1 MLANAIIVVIGFN
14 DIAIAGFREKSNRIS
29 KNRQN
34 GAACHHQVNSPLWEI
49 FLCANEMLLEQCR
62 QGLLCW
68 SVPMRLRLR
77 DATAV
82 TELRVQS
89 HLRQCQKWHY
99 QPQDGGQPKNGSPF
113 NDKAGVLDHECS
125 ASLLLRQYGRVACTS
140 LRSGSW
146 AAVPE
151 TQIAVP
157 SRKTEAVQR
166 MAHQSEEDQCTIPRV
181 LSIVAVAPMW
191 SCRMCTFVLRFHA
204 EDLMASPVYRRRLD
218 DAEKS
223 LPVPTKVKRET
234 FRTIRTSRDGGS
246 RCNGPQTP
254 ARP

>member
-99 QPQDGGQPKNGSPF
+99 RPQDGGQPKNGSPF

-166 MAHQSEEDQCTIPRV
+166 MAHQSERRSVYYTTSAQHCCCRTNVV
-181 LSIVAVAPMW
+181 LSHVHVCAQV
-191 SCRMCTFVLRFHA
+191 SCG
-204 EDLMASPVYRRRLD
+204 RLD
-218 DAEKS
+218 GKPG
-223 LPVPTKVKRET
+223 LP
-234 FRTIRTSRDGGS
+234 S
-246 RCNGPQTP
+246 P
-254 ARP
+254 AGRR